1 MTGAYGTGKSA
12 FAHYLACLCAP
23 KKSSVHQE
31 AIKIAHYSFGTNSPE
46 IQSIANHLP
55 QRGLFRAVAT
65 SQREPLTWTIARAL
79 ANGAD
84 QFWHKGDLAITQQL
98 TDWRVEIAAGSA
110 QITNQQILMALEAVV
125 KATKANVLLIL
136 DELGKTLEFA
146 VHHRGTEDLYLLQQI
161 AELQFKG
168 ENQVYFLGVLHQSF
182 AGYSERLT
190 AVEQSEW
197 SKIQGRFEDIPF
209 TESPNQM
216 VRLIGQAIARTQAD
230 PILHAIHGQAES
242 WFDTL
247 QPLLTEQEVSAKVL
261 IEIYP
266 LHPLTALVLPILCIR
281 YAQNDRSL
289 FTFLTGDEPHTFQ
302 QFLRLETVCGESLPT
317 LKLYQ
322 VYDYFVESVTG
333 LASRINLQRWVEV
346 QNLLQDVSDR
356 DPNVLKVLKTIGILN
371 LVASIGTLRASP
383 RLVAAILIM
392 ERVYWVS
399 AICQFVNNCQSL
411 FV

>member
-1 MTGAYGTGKSA
+1 VADFDPIALPSDKTLSEYFKLQRRYYRSVNLERDFDKVDALLGYILTERSGDALRRILAAFGNRHAHRAWTMTGAYGTGKSA

-230 PILHAIHGQAES
+230 PILHQ
-242 WFDTL
+242 
-247 QPLLTEQEVSAKVL
+247 
-261 IEIYP
+261 
-266 LHPLTALVLPILCIR
+266 
-281 YAQNDRSL
+281 
-289 FTFLTGDEPHTFQ
+289 
-302 QFLRLETVCGESLPT
+302 
-317 LKLYQ
+317 
-322 VYDYFVESVTG
+322 
-333 LASRINLQRWVEV
+333 
-346 QNLLQDVSDR
+346 
-356 DPNVLKVLKTIGILN
+356 
-371 LVASIGTLRASP
+371 
-383 RLVAAILIM
+383 
-392 ERVYWVS
+392 
-399 AICQFVNNCQSL
+399 
-411 FV
+411 